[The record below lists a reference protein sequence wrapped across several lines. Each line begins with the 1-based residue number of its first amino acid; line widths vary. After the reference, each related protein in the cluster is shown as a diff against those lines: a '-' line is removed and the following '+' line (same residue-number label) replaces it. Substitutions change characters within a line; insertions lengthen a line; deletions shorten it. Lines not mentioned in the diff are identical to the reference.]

1 MEKVQ
6 SADGTVIAFERC
18 GEGPALVLVTGAFND
33 RTSSRE
39 LAGLLGS
46 RFTVYA
52 FDRRGRGDSD
62 QGGGAY
68 AIEREIEDLA
78 AVLDAAALRAAGA
91 PAAVYGHSSG
101 ACLAAEAAAQGVPMR
116 ALAVY
121 EPPYGTGASRE
132 FAAELT
138 ALAEAGQASEAAE
151 RFLGITGV
159 PPQALE
165 QMKQAP
171 YWPRMA
177 SFAGTLPYDVT
188 LASRPI
194 PAGLSGAGFPVLAL
208 AGGASPAWAA
218 AAAASIGSMAPAAS
232 SRVLPDQTHAVAHD
246 VLVPVLTEFF
256 QAAPD

>member
-33 RTSSRE
+33 RTSSRD

-46 RFTVYA
+46 QFTVYA

-62 QGGGAY
+62 PGGPY
-68 AIEREIEDLA
+68 AIEREVEDLA

-101 ACLAAEAAAQGVPMR
+101 ACLAAEAAAHDVPMR

-121 EPPYGTGASRE
+121 EPPYGTGASSE

-138 ALAEAGQASEAAE
+138 ALAEAGQTSEAAE

-171 YWPRMA
+171 YWPRMT

-188 LASRPI
+188 LASRPV
-194 PAGLSGAGFPVLAL
+194 PAGLSGVGFPVLAL
-208 AGGASPAWAA
+208 AGGASADWAA
-218 AAAASIGSMAPAAS
+218 AAATAIASAAPAAS